1 MTKRQILSPAAV
13 FLGVFALGMLVVQSG
28 GRGTREEVR
37 EKREEERGGRAPLLR
52 GRDIPFDVDFP
63 RGTRILM
70 DDASAKGWQ
79 QIGEFPCHVDE
90 AVELVDS
97 IMRSRGFALH
107 SRVDEAPHGRRQL
120 LQEWRDDGG
129 RSVIWAL
136 SANGRSA
143 TSFSWGESKR

>member
-1 MTKRQILSPAAV
+1 MTMRQMLSPVAV
-13 FLGVFALGMLVVQSG
+13 FLGVFALGMFVVQCGETGDGVDTTPVRSG
-28 GRGTREEVR
+28 KVAP
-37 EKREEERGGRAPLLR
+37 RAPL
-52 GRDIPFDVDFP
+52 RDVSFDVDFP
-63 RGTRILM
+63 RGTRMLM